1 MRWFVLFATLMF
13 ASANAR
19 SQEGALYRC
28 PSNEYTNMLSAAAA
42 EARHCTKIAKAE
54 WVLAG
59 GDPAGM
65 QYQYNERYTVFRGNG
80 LIETWLQV
88 LPATQESGEGSG
100 TQAPRDVMT
109 VSPHRIQCGRNTIA
123 SGNVY
128 YFDPRDNTVVK
139 DSRPG
144 TPFFPPPERVS
155 AVLIHDLCTDGRAR

>member
-1 MRWFVLFATLMF
+1 MRWFLFFATLML

-19 SQEGALYRC
+19 SQAGALYRC

-42 EARHCTKIAKAE
+42 DARQCTKIGKAE

-59 GDPAGM
+59 SDHAGM
-65 QYQYNERYTVFRGNG
+65 QYQYNERRTVFRGNG

-88 LPATQESGEGSG
+88 MPSAQEPDEGSDPL
-100 TQAPRDVMT
+100 APKEVMT
-109 VSPHRIQCGRNTIA
+109 VSPQRIECGRNTIA

-139 DSRPG
+139 DSRPRN
-144 TPFFPPPERVS
+144 PFFPPPEPVS
-155 AVLIHDLCTDGRAR
+155 AALIRDLCAAGRAR